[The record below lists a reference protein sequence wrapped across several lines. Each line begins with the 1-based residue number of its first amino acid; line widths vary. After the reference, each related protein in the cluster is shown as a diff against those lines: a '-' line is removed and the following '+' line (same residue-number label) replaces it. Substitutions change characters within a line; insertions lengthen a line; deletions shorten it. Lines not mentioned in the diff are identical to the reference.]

1 MALGVRGEW
10 LVVSCQ
16 WLVVGEKK
24 WKKIWRNEK
33 KLYLC
38 GVTTKGNTCLKLQKY
53 FFTISVEVSYSRNAI
68 QTNA

>member
-1 MALGVRGEW
+1 MTNDEW
-10 LVVSCQ
+10 
-16 WLVVGEKK
+16 GGKK
-24 WKKIWRNEK
+24 ISKKIWWKEK

-38 GVTTKGNTCLKLQKY
+38 SVTTKGNTCLKLQKY

>member
-38 GVTTKGNTCLKLQKY
+38 GVTILKDILY
-53 FFTISVEVSYSRNAI
+53 PNIS
-68 QTNA
+68 